1 MGWSLLSSSVTYTPL
16 GANPP
21 WVLHFDLSARF
32 HEGDCDAGCTALAE
46 LLGWDKDLQA
56 LIDSKGKLLCTGPLG
71 WKHPKLRTN
80 PIEVAKKESFYLQC
94 ILFANTIYDY
104 I

>member
-1 MGWSLLSSSVTYTPL
+1 MGIGQNHRHFHEQNRRFQSISIDFMGWSLLSSSVTSTPL

-32 HEGDCDAGCTALAE
+32 HAGDCDAGCTALAE

-56 LIDSKGKLLCTGPLG
+56 LIDSKGQASVYRAPWVEASET
-71 WKHPKLRTN
+71 
-80 PIEVAKKESFYLQC
+80 
-94 ILFANTIYDY
+94 
-104 I
+104 